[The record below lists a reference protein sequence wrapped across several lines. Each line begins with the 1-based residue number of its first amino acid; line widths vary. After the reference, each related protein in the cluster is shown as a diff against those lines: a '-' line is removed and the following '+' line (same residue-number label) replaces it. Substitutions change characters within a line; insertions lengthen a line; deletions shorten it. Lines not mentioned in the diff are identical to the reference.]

1 MRLISPA
8 ARAFLLMMVG
18 FGLIAA
24 PLALGLGAAPLV
36 TGVLVG
42 AVCVALALA
51 GTDTSGRGTIPL
63 AAHAVYDRAIGVGLV
78 FAAAIFAIAGEPAAT
93 ALFGGLGLV
102 ALLVTSI
109 TSYSARA
116 A

>member
-1 MRLISPA
+1 ML
-8 ARAFLLMMVG
+8 VG

-36 TGVLVG
+36 TGALAG
-42 AVCVALALA
+42 ALCVSLALA

-63 AAHAVYDRAIGVGLV
+63 SAHAVYDRAIGVGLV
-78 FAAAIFAIAGEPAAT
+78 VAAGIFAIAGEPAAT

>member
-1 MRLISPA
+1 ML
-8 ARAFLLMMVG
+8 VG

-36 TGVLVG
+36 TGVLLG
-42 AVCVALALA
+42 SVCVALALA

-78 FAAAIFAIAGEPAAT
+78 LAAGD
-93 ALFGGLGLV
+93 L
-102 ALLVTSI
+102 
-109 TSYSARA
+109 RDRR
-116 A
+116 